1 MQWSVYLLLITF
13 GLVGAGRS
21 PEVLCRRLASR
32 LCGGVGGWAVGGGS
46 ASTEGERRLGTPA
59 TWRSKSDGKLTQQG
73 ATIYLLG
80 RAAKSRSVEYEG
92 RFCAVSLTLITSSSS
107 LGWLCARRPK
117 SGYRV
122 ISSAFIAASAIVS
135 TVSGFS
141 TVSPLRRSKCAA
153 ATRPLHM
160 SVEEMEMVTLDCEE
174 RMDKTMSN
182 LADNLLTIR
191 TGRANAN
198 MLDRVEADYYGAM
211 TPINQMATIS
221 VPSSQQ
227 LQISPFDKSSLVD
240 IEKAIIYSGLG
251 FTPNNDGNVL
261 RINIPQLTEDRRKEL
276 LKQCKSIGEEAKV
289 AIRNI
294 RRDGVDSIKKME
306 KAGDL
311 GEDQALDGIDEIQ
324 KATDKHVKQVDES
337 VSKKE
342 KEVTTL

>member
-1 MQWSVYLLLITF
+1 MRRVTYTYYFIVIA
-13 GLVGAGRS
+13 GLA
-21 PEVLCRRLASR
+21 
-32 LCGGVGGWAVGGGS
+32 
-46 ASTEGERRLGTPA
+46 
-59 TWRSKSDGKLTQQG
+59 
-73 ATIYLLG
+73 
-80 RAAKSRSVEYEG
+80 
-92 RFCAVSLTLITSSSS
+92 
-107 LGWLCARRPK
+107 LCAAAQIRL
-117 SGYRV
+117 SGCYWGGAETFAFKQYFPRSEGV
-122 ISSAFIAASAIVS
+122 QIAPLTMKISSAFIAASAIVS

-182 LADNLLTIR
+182 LAENLLTIR

>member
-1 MQWSVYLLLITF
+1 
-13 GLVGAGRS
+13 
-21 PEVLCRRLASR
+21 
-32 LCGGVGGWAVGGGS
+32 
-46 ASTEGERRLGTPA
+46 
-59 TWRSKSDGKLTQQG
+59 
-73 ATIYLLG
+73 
-80 RAAKSRSVEYEG
+80 
-92 RFCAVSLTLITSSSS
+92 
-107 LGWLCARRPK
+107 
-117 SGYRV
+117 
-122 ISSAFIAASAIVS
+122 
-135 TVSGFS
+135 
-141 TVSPLRRSKCAA
+141 
-153 ATRPLHM
+153 
-160 SVEEMEMVTLDCEE
+160 
-174 RMDKTMSN
+174 
-182 LADNLLTIR
+182 
-191 TGRANAN
+191 
-198 MLDRVEADYYGAM
+198 
-211 TPINQMATIS
+211 MATIS

-240 IEKAIIYSGLG
+240 IEKAIIYAGLG

-337 VSKKE
+337 VAKKE

>member
-1 MQWSVYLLLITF
+1 MKT
-13 GLVGAGRS
+13 
-21 PEVLCRRLASR
+21 
-32 LCGGVGGWAVGGGS
+32 
-46 ASTEGERRLGTPA
+46 
-59 TWRSKSDGKLTQQG
+59 
-73 ATIYLLG
+73 
-80 RAAKSRSVEYEG
+80 
-92 RFCAVSLTLITSSSS
+92 
-107 LGWLCARRPK
+107 
-117 SGYRV
+117 
-122 ISSAFIAASAIVS
+122 SSAFIAASAIVS

-141 TVSPLRRSKCAA
+141 TVSLLQPTKCVA
-153 ATRPLHM
+153 ATRLHM

-174 RMDKTMSN
+174 RMDKTITN
-182 LADNLLTIR
+182 LADNLMTIR

-240 IEKAIIYSGLG
+240 IEKAIIYAGLG

-337 VSKKE
+337 VAKKE